1 MPLAEGKAKRVDD
14 RRPKAKTGDR
24 GFQRSYLNYL
34 YIKTNFGD
42 RGFLYV

>member
-24 GFQRSYLNYL
+24 GFQKKESYLNL
-34 YIKTNFGD
+34 SVN
-42 RGFLYV
+42 